1 MTIQEAKKKLLDI
14 AATEEG
20 YLEKATNAELDSK
33 TANAGRNNY
42 TKYARDHAKWG
53 TYHAPK
59 QGLPWCDMFVDWCF
73 IKASDLHSA

>member
-33 TANAGRNNY
+33 TANAG
-42 TKYARDHAKWG
+42 T
-53 TYHAPK
+53 P
-59 QGLPWCDMFVDWCF
+59 LV
-73 IKASDLHSA
+73 